1 MTTIK
6 TTVFAALLAASTL
19 LATGTANAA
28 GVDGLSVTPRVS
40 TLGPGLEFKYTFHEK
55 FNGRFVFNQY
65 DRDFSET
72 SSGNKYEGT
81 LELSSYGLIGDWHPL
96 GNGFR
101 LSVGLYSNG
110 NEITAKTA
118 DDEFEYDG
126 NRYTGNASATVD
138 FESTAPYLG
147 LGWSSQK
154 YSGVSFDFEV
164 GAFFQGAPQLSAR
177 GRAEY
182 QNNFCS
188 FSVNDNGNAT
198 VAVMPNVA
206 GDCAD
211 GLSST
216 ALKDDLEAEHKEL
229 SDDFDDFKIY
239 PVVSFGVQ
247 YRF

>member
-126 NRYTGNASATVD
+126 NRYTGNVSATVD

-154 YSGVSFDFEV
+154 YSGFSFDFEV

-177 GRAEY
+177 GRAE
-182 QNNFCS
+182 NGNTVCS
-188 FSVNDNGNAT
+188 FSVNNNGNAT
-198 VAVMPNVA
+198 VVTSGS
-206 GDCAD
+206 GDCAINVPSMQ
-211 GLSST
+211 LE
-216 ALKDDLEAEHKEL
+216 DDLEAEHKEL